1 MWQINVLYN
10 VFYYSTI
17 TPSDFNIFGHGN
29 AQNIPQY
36 YTVEQGKNLDRKW
49 KNEEALLNHA
59 NFSSTPVAPNKKTT
73 QLTKQMCIL

>member
-1 MWQINVLYN
+1 M
-10 VFYYSTI
+10 FYYSTI
-17 TPSDFNIFGHGN
+17 TPSDFNILGHGN

-59 NFSSTPVAPNKKTT
+59 NFSSTPVAQNKKTT